1 MSRIAWCLTLLRAL
15 VLIVIASGTA
25 CLGSQDSNTEGN
37 GSQPDRAAFVAELK
51 KLGHVVESK
60 GTIMQPFLSVPGL
73 FVSIDGN
80 DVQTFE
86 YANEMALKTAVAGI
100 SPDGSTVGDTRIGWV
115 EPPHFFKKGKLLVLY
130 VGVSQNV
137 TETLNAALGPQ
148 VAGEKEGHL
157 MKGGE
162 GK

>member
-1 MSRIAWCLTLLRAL
+1 MPRITWCLTLLRAL
-15 VLIVIASGTA
+15 ALIVVASGTA
-25 CLGSQDSNTEGN
+25 CVESQDSNTN
-37 GSQPDRAAFVAELK
+37 GSRSQLDRGAFVAELK
-51 KLGHVVESK
+51 KIGHIVESK
-60 GTIMQPFLSVPGL
+60 GPITQPFLSVPGQ

-86 YANEMALKTAVAGI
+86 YANETALKAAVAKI
-100 SPDGSTVGDTRIGWV
+100 SPDGSTVGNTRIGWV

-137 TETLNAALGPQ
+137 TQTLNAALGPQ

-157 MKGGE
+157 TKGGE